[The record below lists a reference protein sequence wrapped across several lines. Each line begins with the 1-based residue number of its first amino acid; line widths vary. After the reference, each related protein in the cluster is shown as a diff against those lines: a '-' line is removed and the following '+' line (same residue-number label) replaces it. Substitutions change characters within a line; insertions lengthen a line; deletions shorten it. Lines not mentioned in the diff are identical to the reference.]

1 MELMDLTALELS
13 AKLRGREISVRE
25 AVEACLSRIEEK
37 ESDINAFITV
47 DREGALAQAD
57 RVQSGINDGSMTG
70 PLAGVPVAIKDNM
83 CTEGI
88 RTTCAS
94 KILENF
100 VPQYTSEAV
109 LNLKAKGAVILG
121 KTNMDEFAMGSTSE
135 TSYFG
140 ATKNPWNTEHV
151 PGGSSGGSAAAVSA
165 GLCMGATGSDTG
177 GSIRQ
182 PASFCG
188 VTGIKPTYG
197 RCSRYGIV
205 AFASSLDQA
214 GPMARSVKDCAL
226 MLGTM
231 AGADDK
237 DSTVANIP
245 VPDYTQALTGDIK
258 GKKIGIPKEYRLDGL
273 NEDVQRT
280 WDKGI
285 QYLKDAGA
293 EIVDISLPHTKYALP
308 VYYIVA
314 CAEASSN
321 LSRYDGVRYTT
332 RVDGNSLDEMYENTR
347 TDGFGDEVVRRILL
361 GTFVLSAGFYDA
373 YYTRAQRVR
382 RLIYND
388 FVEAFKQVDAILVPA
403 APTPALSAE
412 EMKNMK
418 PVDVYAGDVF
428 TTPASLAGVP
438 GLSLPVG
445 LSQNGL
451 PIGLQVIGKHF
462 DENTVFGNQ
471 SPFFYA
477 NCLLDIY
484 PPLAV
489 GATVYILS
497 ASFEL

>member
-1 MELMDLTALELS
+1 MTDLVNLTIATALDLLN
-13 AKLRGREISVRE
+13 KKEIS
-25 AVEACLSRIEEK
+25 SEELTK
-37 ESDINAFITV
+37 AHIAEMEKGRVLNAFIT
-47 DREGALAQAD
+47 ETPELALKQAKASD
-57 RVQSGINDGSMTG
+57 EKRASGS
-70 PLAGVPVAIKDNM
+70 PLG
-83 CTEGI
+83 TLEGI
-88 RTTCAS
+88 PIANKDLYCTKGVRTTAAS
-94 KILENF
+94 KILSNF
-100 VPQYTSEAV
+100 VPPYESTVSQK
-109 LNLKAKGAVILG
+109 LKDAGTVMLG
-121 KTNMDEFAMGSTSE
+121 KLNTDQFAMGGSTL

-140 ATKNPWNTEHV
+140 VTKNPWNLDLV
-151 PGGSSGGSAAAVSA
+151 PGGSSGGSAAALAA

-226 MLGTM
+226 MLGAM
-231 AGADDK
+231 AGADEK

-245 VPDYTQALTGDIK
+245 VPDYTLALTGDIK

-273 NEDVQRT
+273 NEDVQRI

-285 QYLKDAGA
+285 QLLKDAGA

-332 RVDGNSLDEMYENTR
+332 RVEGESLDEMYENTR

-418 PVDVYAGDVF
+418 PVDIYAGDVF

-438 GLSLPVG
+438 GLSLPIG

-462 DENTVFGNQ
+462 DENTVFQ
-471 SPFFYA
+471 VADVLEKMA
-477 NCLLDIY
+477 NFDKT
-484 PPLAV
+484 PHRV
-489 GATVYILS
+489 KG
-497 ASFEL
+497 

>member
-1 MELMDLTALELS
+1 MTDLVNLTIADALDLLDKKEISSVELTQAHLNEMEKGRVLNAYITETPELALEQ
-13 AKLRGREISVRE
+13 AK
-25 AVEACLSRIEEK
+25 A
-37 ESDINAFITV
+37 SDAKRANGQAGLL
-47 DREGALAQAD
+47 EG
-57 RVQSGINDGSMTG
+57 I
-70 PLAGVPVAIKDNM
+70 PVANKDLY
-83 CTEGI
+83 CTKGVK
-88 RTTCAS
+88 TTAAS
-94 KILENF
+94 KILSHFIPPYEST
-100 VPQYTSEAV
+100 VSQK
-109 LNLKAKGAVILG
+109 LKDAGTVMLG
-121 KTNMDEFAMGSTSE
+121 KLNTDQFAMGGSTL

-140 ATKNPWNTEHV
+140 PTKNPWNLDLV
-151 PGGSSGGSAAAVSA
+151 PGGSSGGSAAAVAA

-226 MLGTM
+226 MLGAM

-237 DSTVANIP
+237 DSTVADLP
-245 VPDYTQALTGDIK
+245 VPDYVASLTGDIR
-258 GKKIGIPKEYRLDGL
+258 GKKIGIPKEYRPDGL
-273 NEDVQRT
+273 NPDVAAV

-285 QYLKDAGA
+285 QFLKEAGA

-332 RVDGNSLDEMYENTR
+332 RIEGDSLDDMYEKTR

-388 FVEAFKQVDAILVPA
+388 FVEAFKQVDALLVPA

-412 EMKNMK
+412 AMKNMK
-418 PVDVYAGDVF
+418 PVDVYLGDVF

-445 LSQNGL
+445 LSSNGL

-462 DENTVFGNQ
+462 DENTVFQ
-471 SPFFYA
+471 VADVLEKQA
-477 NCLLDIY
+477 NFDKT
-484 PPLAV
+484 PHRV
-489 GATVYILS
+489 KG
-497 ASFEL
+497 

>member
-1 MELMDLTALELS
+1 MTDLVNLTIADALDLLDKKEISSVELTQAHLNEMEKGRVLNAYITETPELALEQ
-13 AKLRGREISVRE
+13 AK
-25 AVEACLSRIEEK
+25 A
-37 ESDINAFITV
+37 SDAKRANGQAGLL
-47 DREGALAQAD
+47 EG
-57 RVQSGINDGSMTG
+57 I
-70 PLAGVPVAIKDNM
+70 PVANKDLY
-83 CTEGI
+83 CTKGVK
-88 RTTCAS
+88 TTAAS
-94 KILENF
+94 KILSRFIPPYEST
-100 VPQYTSEAV
+100 VSQK
-109 LNLKAKGAVILG
+109 LKDAGTVMLG
-121 KTNMDEFAMGSTSE
+121 KLNTDQFAMGGSTL

-140 ATKNPWNTEHV
+140 PTKNPWNLDLV
-151 PGGSSGGSAAAVSA
+151 PGGSSGGSAAAVAA

-226 MLGTM
+226 MLGAM

-237 DSTVANIP
+237 DSTVADLP
-245 VPDYTQALTGDIK
+245 VPDYVASLTGDIR
-258 GKKIGIPKEYRLDGL
+258 GKKIGIPKEYRPDGL
-273 NEDVQRT
+273 NPDVAAV

-285 QYLKDAGA
+285 QFLKEAGA

-332 RVDGNSLDEMYENTR
+332 RIEGDSLDDMYEKTR

-388 FVEAFKQVDAILVPA
+388 FVEAFKQVDALLVPA

-412 EMKNMK
+412 AMKNMK
-418 PVDVYAGDVF
+418 PVDVYLGDVF

-445 LSQNGL
+445 LSSNGL

-462 DENTVFGNQ
+462 DENTVFQ
-471 SPFFYA
+471 VADVLEKQA
-477 NCLLDIY
+477 NFDKT
-484 PPLAV
+484 PHRV
-489 GATVYILS
+489 KG
-497 ASFEL
+497 